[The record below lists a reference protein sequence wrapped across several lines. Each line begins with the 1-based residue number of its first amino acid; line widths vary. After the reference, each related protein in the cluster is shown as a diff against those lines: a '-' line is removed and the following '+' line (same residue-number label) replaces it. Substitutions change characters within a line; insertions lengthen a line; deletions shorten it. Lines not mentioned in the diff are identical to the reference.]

1 MGKFRFLTA
10 GESHGKGLS
19 VILEGIPSNLSI
31 SEDFIEKDMSRRQKG
46 YGSGGRMKI
55 EKDRAEILS
64 GVRHGKTLGS
74 PISLW
79 IENKDWANWTTP
91 MSITPVDVNEDIKKQ
106 TKIVPGHADFPGTLK
121 FNHKDVRNVLER
133 ASARET
139 AARVA
144 AAAVCKKFLNEI
156 GIKIK
161 SRAKSV
167 GWEKSEIENI
177 DEIDWD
183 FVESSEVRASNAN
196 EDISFKKVIDKVK
209 KERTTIGGIF
219 QVIAFN
225 VPLGLGSHTHWDN
238 KLDGK
243 IAQSMVSIN
252 AVKGVEIG
260 NGFEN
265 TERWGREVQDV
276 IEPNSSDIRNF
287 SQISNNSGGIEGGM
301 SNGNDI
307 IVNVAI
313 KPIATMTSPLP
324 SVDIMTGE
332 VVEAAYNRSDI
343 CQVSRACPVGEAM
356 LALTLTESVLEKF
369 GGDSLQEIK
378 RNYMSYIKTF
388 KKNMANNI
396 FLIGFSGSG
405 KSSVGKKLAKHLNY
419 NFLDTD
425 RIIEKTTSLSIDET
439 INTKGEKEFRNI
451 ETEVLSKIDFSQNN
465 VISTG
470 GGLPTEK
477 DNIRIMK
484 NNGSII
490 WLKASIDSIFDRLK
504 NSKEIRPLIG
514 NHIEKENIESLYN
527 SRQSVYNIAD
537 FSIDTDNKN
546 LDEITK
552 ELISKN
558 E

>member
-144 AAAVCKKFLNEI
+144 AASVCKKFLNEI
-156 GIKIK
+156 GIEIK

-196 EDISFKKVIDKVK
+196 EDINFKKVIDKVK

-276 IEPNSSDIRNF
+276 IEPNSSDVRNF

-369 GGDSLQEIK
+369 GGDSLQEII

-388 KKNMANNI
+388 KEY
-396 FLIGFSGSG
+396 G
-405 KSSVGKKLAKHLNY
+405 K
-419 NFLDTD
+419 
-425 RIIEKTTSLSIDET
+425 
-439 INTKGEKEFRNI
+439 
-451 ETEVLSKIDFSQNN
+451 
-465 VISTG
+465 
-470 GGLPTEK
+470 
-477 DNIRIMK
+477 
-484 NNGSII
+484 
-490 WLKASIDSIFDRLK
+490 
-504 NSKEIRPLIG
+504 
-514 NHIEKENIESLYN
+514 
-527 SRQSVYNIAD
+527 
-537 FSIDTDNKN
+537 
-546 LDEITK
+546 
-552 ELISKN
+552 
-558 E
+558 

>member
-144 AAAVCKKFLNEI
+144 AASVCKKFLNEI
-156 GIKIK
+156 GIEIK

-183 FVESSEVRASNAN
+183 FVENSEVRASNAN
-196 EDISFKKVIDKVK
+196 EDINFKKVIDKVK

-276 IEPNSSDIRNF
+276 IEPNSSDVRNF

-388 KKNMANNI
+388 KEY
-396 FLIGFSGSG
+396 G
-405 KSSVGKKLAKHLNY
+405 K
-419 NFLDTD
+419 
-425 RIIEKTTSLSIDET
+425 
-439 INTKGEKEFRNI
+439 
-451 ETEVLSKIDFSQNN
+451 
-465 VISTG
+465 
-470 GGLPTEK
+470 
-477 DNIRIMK
+477 
-484 NNGSII
+484 
-490 WLKASIDSIFDRLK
+490 
-504 NSKEIRPLIG
+504 
-514 NHIEKENIESLYN
+514 
-527 SRQSVYNIAD
+527 
-537 FSIDTDNKN
+537 
-546 LDEITK
+546 
-552 ELISKN
+552 
-558 E
+558 

>member
-196 EDISFKKVIDKVK
+196 EDINFKKVIDKVK

-276 IEPNSSDIRNF
+276 IEPNSSDVRNF
-287 SQISNNSGGIEGGM
+287 SQISNNTGGIEGGM

-356 LALTLTESVLEKF
+356 LALTLTEAVLEKF

-378 RNYMSYIKTF
+378 RNYTSYIKTF
-388 KKNMANNI
+388 KEY
-396 FLIGFSGSG
+396 G
-405 KSSVGKKLAKHLNY
+405 K
-419 NFLDTD
+419 
-425 RIIEKTTSLSIDET
+425 
-439 INTKGEKEFRNI
+439 
-451 ETEVLSKIDFSQNN
+451 
-465 VISTG
+465 
-470 GGLPTEK
+470 
-477 DNIRIMK
+477 
-484 NNGSII
+484 
-490 WLKASIDSIFDRLK
+490 
-504 NSKEIRPLIG
+504 
-514 NHIEKENIESLYN
+514 
-527 SRQSVYNIAD
+527 
-537 FSIDTDNKN
+537 
-546 LDEITK
+546 
-552 ELISKN
+552 
-558 E
+558 

>member
-19 VILEGIPSNLSI
+19 VIIEGMPSNLSI
-31 SEDFIEKDMSRRQKG
+31 DEDYIEKDMSRRQKG

-55 EKDRAEILS
+55 EKDKAEILT

-79 IENKDWANWTTP
+79 IENKDWVNWTTP
-91 MSITPVDVNEDIKKQ
+91 MSITPVDPEEDIKLQ

-144 AAAVCKKFLNEI
+144 AASICKKFLSEL
-156 GIKIK
+156 GVEIK
-161 SRAKSV
+161 SRVKSV
-167 GWEKSEIENI
+167 GWEESEINNL
-177 DEIDWD
+177 DDIDWNY
-183 FVESSEVRASNAN
+183 VEKSEVRASNSE
-196 EDISFKKVIDKVK
+196 EDNRFKKVIDQVK

-219 QVIAFN
+219 QVIAQN

-243 IAQSMVSIN
+243 IAQAMISIN

-265 TERWGREVQDV
+265 TKKLGKEVQDV
-276 IEPNSSDIRNF
+276 IEPNKSDPRNF
-287 SQISNNSGGIEGGM
+287 SQISNHSGGIEGGM
-301 SNGNDI
+301 SNGNSI
-307 IVNVAI
+307 VVNVAI

-324 SVDIMTGE
+324 SVDIISGE

-356 LALTLTESVLEKF
+356 LALALTEVVLEKF

-378 RNYMSYIKTF
+378 RNFVSYIKSF
-388 KKNMANNI
+388 KEY
-396 FLIGFSGSG
+396 G
-405 KSSVGKKLAKHLNY
+405 K
-419 NFLDTD
+419 
-425 RIIEKTTSLSIDET
+425 
-439 INTKGEKEFRNI
+439 
-451 ETEVLSKIDFSQNN
+451 
-465 VISTG
+465 
-470 GGLPTEK
+470 
-477 DNIRIMK
+477 
-484 NNGSII
+484 
-490 WLKASIDSIFDRLK
+490 
-504 NSKEIRPLIG
+504 
-514 NHIEKENIESLYN
+514 
-527 SRQSVYNIAD
+527 
-537 FSIDTDNKN
+537 
-546 LDEITK
+546 
-552 ELISKN
+552 
-558 E
+558 

>member
-144 AAAVCKKFLNEI
+144 AASVCKKFLNEI
-156 GIKIK
+156 GIEIK

-196 EDISFKKVIDKVK
+196 EDINFKKVIDKVK

-276 IEPNSSDIRNF
+276 IEPNSSDVRNF
-287 SQISNNSGGIEGGM
+287 SQISYNSGGIEGGM

-388 KKNMANNI
+388 KEY
-396 FLIGFSGSG
+396 G
-405 KSSVGKKLAKHLNY
+405 K
-419 NFLDTD
+419 
-425 RIIEKTTSLSIDET
+425 
-439 INTKGEKEFRNI
+439 
-451 ETEVLSKIDFSQNN
+451 
-465 VISTG
+465 
-470 GGLPTEK
+470 
-477 DNIRIMK
+477 
-484 NNGSII
+484 
-490 WLKASIDSIFDRLK
+490 
-504 NSKEIRPLIG
+504 
-514 NHIEKENIESLYN
+514 
-527 SRQSVYNIAD
+527 
-537 FSIDTDNKN
+537 
-546 LDEITK
+546 
-552 ELISKN
+552 
-558 E
+558 